1 MRSFG
6 LLRFS
11 PAWPTP
17 PMRLAAIPF
26 VSAHRSPICLA
37 RRPLLVFQ
45 RRGDEF
51 LDDLTEGLLIHT
63 KSILPHETMTSSATC
78 QLGSKHQCPIGYVC
92 PETTLFVDED
102 HQKNVFR
109 DASGHFCN
117 CWVQEHVDQVL
128 IPLLERNLYRLRASQ

>member
-1 MRSFG
+1 M
-6 LLRFS
+6 
-11 PAWPTP
+11 
-17 PMRLAAIPF
+17 
-26 VSAHRSPICLA
+26 
-37 RRPLLVFQ
+37 
-45 RRGDEF
+45 
-51 LDDLTEGLLIHT
+51 DDLTEGLLIHT
-63 KSILPHETMTSSATC
+63 KSILPHETMTSTATC

-128 IPLLERNLYRLRASQ
+128 IPLLERNLHRLRASQ